1 MPFTQNLKVVQLL
14 LISLE
19 DVTGRSSDKITV
31 DTPLSSQIRLDG
43 LQQVRFALQVDTYL
57 KKVIPPGTFDV
68 SMSLND
74 IALAIEAS
82 EKHQGI
88 AA

>member
-19 DVTGRSSDKITV
+19 EVTGRSSDKITV
-31 DTPLSSQIRLDG
+31 HTPLSEQIRLDG
-43 LQQVRFALQVDTYL
+43 LQQVRFALQVDTHL
-57 KKVIPPGTFDV
+57 QRVVPPGTFDM
-68 SMSLND
+68 SMSLNE
-74 IALAIEAS
+74 IARAIGACENI
-82 EKHQGI
+82 QGV